1 MSAPIVLPWPPSANR
16 LWRSVR
22 GRNILSREGREY
34 RAEALRQLAGQGGPA
49 RLRWPL
55 TGRLRVRIEAFPPDR
70 RRRDLSN
77 LLKASE
83 DLLTHGG
90 VWLDDSQ
97 IDELTIVR
105 REVTPGGRLVVT
117 VEELEA
123 PL

>member
-1 MSAPIVLPWPPSANR
+1 MSATIVLPFPPSVNR
-16 LWRSVR
+16 LWRSVQ

-34 RAEALRQLAGQGGPA
+34 RAEALRQLAGQGGTA

-77 LLKASE
+77 LIKVPE

-105 REVTPGGRLVVT
+105 REVAPGGRLVVT
-117 VEELEA
+117 VTELEA
-123 PL
+123 R

>member
-1 MSAPIVLPWPPSANR
+1 MSAPLILPWPPSVNR

-34 RAEALRQLAGQGGPA
+34 RVEALSALFGQGYP
-49 RLRWPL
+49 RPPL
-55 TGRLRVRIEAFPPDR
+55 TGRLSVRIEAFPPDR

-77 LLKASE
+77 LIKAPE

-97 IDELTIVR
+97 IDELSIVR

-117 VEELEA
+117 VTELEVT
-123 PL
+123 P